1 MICSDALVMQL
12 REDDGMMTGRYSTE
26 NICKLLSG
34 EPLSRNGRTMICSD
48 ALVMQLREEDGMM
61 TGRYSTEN
69 ICKLLSGNP
78 CEMNVTL

>member
-34 EPLSRNGRTMICSD
+34 
-48 ALVMQLREEDGMM
+48 
-61 TGRYSTEN
+61 
-69 ICKLLSGNP
+69 NP